1 MEIESEA
8 VVEGFARARWP
19 GRLEACP
26 GQPRLWWD
34 GAHNPDGFAALA
46 GAWRED
52 LRFEPPEAVVLAL
65 AQDKDAGAIA
75 RLLGPWVTP
84 ARIIATQSR
93 SARALPAG
101 ELRARL
107 GAEGL
112 DAQEAPGVA
121 EAVEAALAGAP
132 NGRVLLCGSLVAGA
146 EAMEAFGGAPGEWL

>member
-1 MEIESEA
+1 M
-8 VVEGFARARWP
+8 
-19 GRLEACP
+19 
-26 GQPRLWWD
+26 
-34 GAHNPDGFAALA
+34 
-46 GAWRED
+46 
-52 LRFEPPEAVVLAL
+52 LAL

-93 SARALPAG
+93 NPHALPAG

-112 DAQEAPGVA
+112 DAEEAPRVA
-121 EAVEAALAGAP
+121 GAVESALAGASS
-132 NGRVLLCGSLVAGA
+132 GRVLLCGSLVAVA